1 MAEIQNKQ
9 VSSHVAVSLWTAE
22 EERHESS
29 SAAGEMASHQRPQV
43 HQIELV
49 APKAP
54 EGFSGTPLSDFG
66 WAEGLEAPGLCGC
79 RG

>member
-1 MAEIQNKQ
+1 M
-9 VSSHVAVSLWTAE
+9 AVSPWTAE

-29 SAAGEMASHQRPQV
+29 SAVGEMASHQRPQV
-43 HQIELV
+43 HQMELV

-54 EGFSGTPLSDFG
+54 EGFSRTPLSDFG
-66 WAEGLEAPGLCGC
+66 RAEGLEAPSLCGC